1 MTNDSTL
8 LDPIERTLELDASPA
23 RVWVALADPEGLG
36 SWFPDRVEGLAPEEG
51 ATGWLVW
58 DRHGRYAIAIEWME
72 AGRRLVWRWARK
84 PETALEGSYNTTVE
98 WTLSERAG
106 GGTIL
111 RLVESGFQTESDRQ
125 DNVGGW
131 EHELGELADHL
142 ASA

>member
-1 MTNDSTL
+1 MESNLTPPEAID
-8 LDPIERTLELDASPA
+8 RTVELDASPA
-23 RVWVALADPEGLG
+23 RVWVALADPDGLA
-36 SWFPDRVEGLAPEEG
+36 SWFPDRVVGLVPQEG

-58 DRHGRYAIAIEWME
+58 DRHGRYAIAVEWME

-84 PETALEGSYNTTVE
+84 PETPLDGGYNTTVE
-98 WTLSERAG
+98 WTLTEREG

-111 RLVESGFQTESDRQ
+111 RLVESGFRTESDRQ

-142 ASA
+142 ATA